1 MRILAILVIL
11 ALATPASAQCPEA
24 LPSLEKQ
31 VKELEAALERAKRGE
46 IDVER
51 PAPPPLTEEQ
61 RLEQKRRELR
71 SLQPVIREVYRCGRW
86 VPE

>member
-51 PAPPPLTEEQ
+51 PAHPPPADGRAASRAKAPGTE
-61 RLEQKRRELR
+61 K
-71 SLQPVIREVYRCGRW
+71 PPTGH
-86 VPE
+86 P